1 MAPPSDSGSMSTDTS
16 SMSSP
21 STDSSSTQR

>member
-1 MAPPSDSGSMSTDTS
+1 MAPPSDSGSMSNDS

-21 STDSSSTQR
+21 STDSTSTQR